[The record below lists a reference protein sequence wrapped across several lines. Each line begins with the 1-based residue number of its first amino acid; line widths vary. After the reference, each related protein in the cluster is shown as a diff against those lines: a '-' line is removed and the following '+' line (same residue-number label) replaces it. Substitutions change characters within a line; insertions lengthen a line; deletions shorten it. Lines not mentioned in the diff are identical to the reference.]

1 MTAITITPRNKKE
14 LLALKQFIK
23 VNDLT
28 FEESVSEVNEQSSS
42 KSSISKMPKEYK
54 PIYEALGQTEK
65 DALDAQSRLYRLETD
80 YQVRNFC

>member
-28 FEESVSEVNEQSSS
+28 FEESVSEVNEQSAS
-42 KSSISKMPKEYK
+42 KSSISKMPKDF
-54 PIYEALGQTEK
+54 EK
-65 DALDAQSRLYRLETD
+65 EIKNAITIDEFSSKTTSFLEGLSWSK
-80 YQVRNFC
+80 

>member
-1 MTAITITPRNKKE
+1 MTAITITPGNKKE

-42 KSSISKMPKEYK
+42 KSSISKMPKDF
-54 PIYEALGQTEK
+54 EK
-65 DALDAQSRLYRLETD
+65 EMKNAITIDEFSSKTTSFIEGLSWSK
-80 YQVRNFC
+80 

>member
-28 FEESVSEVNEQSSS
+28 FEESVSEVNEQSAS
-42 KSSISKMPKEYK
+42 KSSISKMPKVF
-54 PIYEALGQTEK
+54 EK
-65 DALDAQSRLYRLETD
+65 EMKNAITIDEFSSKTTSFLEGLSWSK
-80 YQVRNFC
+80 

>member
-28 FEESVSEVNEQSSS
+28 FEESISEVNEQSST
-42 KSSISKMPKEYK
+42 KSSISKMPKDF
-54 PIYEALGQTEK
+54 EK
-65 DALDAQSRLYRLETD
+65 EMKNAITIDEFSSKTTSFLEGLSWSK
-80 YQVRNFC
+80 

>member
-28 FEESVSEVNEQSSS
+28 FEESISEVNEQSAS
-42 KSSISKMPKEYK
+42 KSSISKMPKDF
-54 PIYEALGQTEK
+54 EK
-65 DALDAQSRLYRLETD
+65 EIKNAITIDEFSSKTTSFLEGLSWSK
-80 YQVRNFC
+80 

>member
-42 KSSISKMPKEYK
+42 KSSISKMPKDF
-54 PIYEALGQTEK
+54 EK
-65 DALDAQSRLYRLETD
+65 EMKNAITIDEFSSMTTSFIEGLSWSK
-80 YQVRNFC
+80 

>member
-28 FEESVSEVNEQSSS
+28 FEESVSEVNEKNSS
-42 KSSISKMPKEYK
+42 KSSISKIPKDF
-54 PIYEALGQTEK
+54 EK
-65 DALDAQSRLYRLETD
+65 EMKNAITIDEFSSKTTSFLEGLSWSK
-80 YQVRNFC
+80 

>member
-28 FEESVSEVNEQSSS
+28 FEESVSEVNK
-42 KSSISKMPKEYK
+42 KSSISKMPKEF
-54 PIYEALGQTEK
+54 EK
-65 DALDAQSRLYRLETD
+65 EMKNAITIDEFSSKTTSFLEGLSWSK
-80 YQVRNFC
+80 

>member
-28 FEESVSEVNEQSSS
+28 YEESVSEVNE
-42 KSSISKMPKEYK
+42 KSSISKIPEDFEKEMK
-54 PIYEALGQTEK
+54 NAITIDEFSKKTT
-65 DALDAQSRLYRLETD
+65 SFLEGLSW
-80 YQVRNFC
+80 NK

>member
-28 FEESVSEVNEQSSS
+28 FEESVSEVNEKNSS
-42 KSSISKMPKEYK
+42 KSSISKMPKDF
-54 PIYEALGQTEK
+54 EK
-65 DALDAQSRLYRLETD
+65 EMKNAITIDEFSSKTTSFLEGLSWSK
-80 YQVRNFC
+80 

>member
-28 FEESVSEVNEQSSS
+28 FEESVSEVNE
-42 KSSISKMPKEYK
+42 KSSISKMPKDF
-54 PIYEALGQTEK
+54 EK
-65 DALDAQSRLYRLETD
+65 AMKNAITIDEFSSKTTSFLEGLSWSK
-80 YQVRNFC
+80 

>member
-28 FEESVSEVNEQSSS
+28 YEESVSEVNDQ
-42 KSSISKMPKEYK
+42 SSISKIPEDFEKEMK
-54 PIYEALGQTEK
+54 NAITIDEFSKKTT
-65 DALDAQSRLYRLETD
+65 SFLEGLSW
-80 YQVRNFC
+80 NK

>member
-28 FEESVSEVNEQSSS
+28 FEESVSEVNEQSASN
-42 KSSISKMPKEYK
+42 SSISKMPKDF
-54 PIYEALGQTEK
+54 EK
-65 DALDAQSRLYRLETD
+65 EMKNAITIDEFSSKTTSFLEGLSWSK
-80 YQVRNFC
+80 

>member
-42 KSSISKMPKEYK
+42 KSSISKMPKDF
-54 PIYEALGQTEK
+54 EK
-65 DALDAQSRLYRLETD
+65 EMKNAITIDEFSNKTTSFLEGLSWSK
-80 YQVRNFC
+80 

>member
-42 KSSISKMPKEYK
+42 KSSISKMPKDF
-54 PIYEALGQTEK
+54 EK
-65 DALDAQSRLYRLETD
+65 EMKNAITIDEFSSKTTSFLEGLSWS
-80 YQVRNFC
+80 

>member
-42 KSSISKMPKEYK
+42 KSSISKMPKDF
-54 PIYEALGQTEK
+54 EK
-65 DALDAQSRLYRLETD
+65 EMKNAITIDEFSSKTTSFLEGLSWSK
-80 YQVRNFC
+80 

>member
-28 FEESVSEVNEQSSS
+28 FEESVSEVNEKNSS
-42 KSSISKMPKEYK
+42 KSSISKIPKDF
-54 PIYEALGQTEK
+54 EK
-65 DALDAQSRLYRLETD
+65 EISVSTD
-80 YQVRNFC
+80 KH

>member
-42 KSSISKMPKEYK
+42 KSSISKMPKDF
-54 PIYEALGQTEK
+54 EK
-65 DALDAQSRLYRLETD
+65 EMKNAITIDEFSSKTTSFIEGLSWRK
-80 YQVRNFC
+80 

>member
-42 KSSISKMPKEYK
+42 KSSISKMPKDF
-54 PIYEALGQTEK
+54 EK
-65 DALDAQSRLYRLETD
+65 EMKNAITIDEFSSKTTCFLEGLSWSK
-80 YQVRNFC
+80 

>member
-42 KSSISKMPKEYK
+42 KSSISKMPKDF
-54 PIYEALGQTEK
+54 EK
-65 DALDAQSRLYRLETD
+65 EMKNAITIDEFSSKTTSFIEGLSWSK
-80 YQVRNFC
+80 

>member
-42 KSSISKMPKEYK
+42 KSSISKMPKDF
-54 PIYEALGQTEK
+54 EK
-65 DALDAQSRLYRLETD
+65 EMKNAITIDGFSSKTTSFLEGLSWSK
-80 YQVRNFC
+80 

>member
-28 FEESVSEVNEQSSS
+28 FEESVSEVNEQSAS
-42 KSSISKMPKEYK
+42 KSSVSKIPKDF
-54 PIYEALGQTEK
+54 EK
-65 DALDAQSRLYRLETD
+65 EMKNAITIDEFSSKTTSFLEGLSWSK
-80 YQVRNFC
+80 

>member
-1 MTAITITPRNKKE
+1 MTAIPITPRNKKE

-42 KSSISKMPKEYK
+42 KSSISKMPKDF
-54 PIYEALGQTEK
+54 EK
-65 DALDAQSRLYRLETD
+65 EMKKAITIDEFSSKTTSFLEGLSWSK
-80 YQVRNFC
+80 

>member
-28 FEESVSEVNEQSSS
+28 FEESVSEVNEQSAS
-42 KSSISKMPKEYK
+42 KSSISKMPKDF
-54 PIYEALGQTEK
+54 EK
-65 DALDAQSRLYRLETD
+65 EMKNAITIDEFSSKTTSFLEGLSWSK
-80 YQVRNFC
+80 